1 MANKIALFPGS
12 FDPFTNGHL
21 NTVERAAELFDQVII
36 GVLTNTTKQGLFTAN
51 EKVALIEEATKG
63 LPTVSVINQK
73 AGLTVDIAMELG
85 AKFLIRGIRNMT
97 DYEYEKNIASMN
109 KKLNSQIE
117 TVFLLADDE
126 YSNISS
132 SIIKE
137 IAKFDGEIS
146 PFVPL
151 AVKLAMLEKFKDK

>member
-1 MANKIALFPGS
+1 MIKRIALFPGS

-21 NTVERAAELFDQVII
+21 NTVERASELFDEVII
-36 GVLTNTTKQGLFTAN
+36 GVLTNTTKQGLFTAE
-51 EKVALIEEATKG
+51 EKVRLIKESTKE
-63 LPTVSVINQK
+63 LPKVSVINQK
-73 AGLTVDIAMELG
+73 AGLTVDIASELG

-109 KKLNSQIE
+109 KKLNSNIE
-117 TVFLLADDE
+117 TIFLLADDE

-137 IAKFDGEIS
+137 IAKFDGDIS
-146 PFVPL
+146 AFVPQN
-151 AVKLAMLEKFKDK
+151 VKDAMLKKLKSN

>member
-1 MANKIALFPGS
+1 MKKIALFPGS

-21 NTVERAAELFDQVII
+21 NTVERASELFDEVII
-36 GVLTNTTKQGLFTAN
+36 GVLTNTTKQGLFTAE
-51 EKVALIEEATKG
+51 EKVTLIEESTKA
-63 LPTVSVINQK
+63 LPKVSVINQK
-73 AGLTVDIAMELG
+73 AGLTVDIASELG

-109 KKLNSQIE
+109 KKLNSNIE
-117 TVFLLADDE
+117 TIFLLADDE

-137 IAKFDGEIS
+137 IAKFDGDIS
-146 PFVPL
+146 AFVPQN
-151 AVKLAMLEKFKDK
+151 VKDAMLKKLKSN